1 MKDVF
6 YYTTQYKEGTPS
18 SLRVTDTTR
27 HTTHTA
33 QSSWPAP
40 RTAFL
45 SRWCVFGANLVLYR
59 PNDGTTELKKAQ
71 LAGATHAGHKEG
83 WCHTNGMKFQNQCAD
98 PERNKEMNAA
108 AAR

>member
-1 MKDVF
+1 MSRA
-6 YYTTQYKEGTPS
+6 PH
-18 SLRVTDTTR
+18 DTNKYNTN
-27 HTTHTA
+27 A
-33 QSSWPAP
+33 NALPYLEQ